1 MLLSSQTDAV
11 QTKRVMQDEFGIPI
25 TEEMERTVTEMC
37 NLSEGVENRGIEK
50 GMAKGMAKG
59 EAKGVLDSLHNLMDS
74 MGLTIE
80 QAMAALK
87 VSEEDRQKYQ
97 ELLSKQ

>member
-1 MLLSSQTDAV
+1 
-11 QTKRVMQDEFGIPI
+11 
-25 TEEMERTVTEMC
+25 MC

-50 GMAKGMAKG
+50 GMAKGIAKGMAKG
-59 EAKGVLDSLHNLMDS
+59 RAEGVMDSLHNLMDS

-87 VSEEDRQKYQ
+87 ISEEDRLKYQ